1 MRRNEGFDMGHLM
14 DIAAFGATIALGSDL
29 AGMAASAAGFASAAS
44 GSGAEEI
51 LDECCV
57 IL

>member
-1 MRRNEGFDMGHLM
+1 MRRNEEFDMGHLM
-14 DIAAFGATIALGSDL
+14 EIAAFGATIAMASDL
-29 AGMAASAAGFASAAS
+29 AGMAAGFASSAS